1 MYINVQFI
9 MMYKK
14 SILIYNFKEV
24 YLTKKKSLYLKIKK
38 NFYTLMIIFCE
49 IMFFF

>member
-14 SILIYNFKEV
+14 SILIYNFKEL
-24 YLTKKKSLYLKIKK
+24 YLTKKKKFIFKNQKKLLYINDYFL
-38 NFYTLMIIFCE
+38 
-49 IMFFF
+49 